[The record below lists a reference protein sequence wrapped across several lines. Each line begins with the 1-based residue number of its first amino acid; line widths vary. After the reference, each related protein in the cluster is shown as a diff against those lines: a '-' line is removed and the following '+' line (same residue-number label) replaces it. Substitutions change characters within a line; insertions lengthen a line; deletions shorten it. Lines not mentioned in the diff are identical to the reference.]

1 MHEPLELLRHNLHR
15 VAVDGRELLF
25 HVPTTS
31 LFELDPLAREAL
43 DSLDAAP
50 LSLAA
55 LQAKLAA
62 RHDPS
67 AVAEAVQ
74 ELVACDVLR
83 DPSAP
88 SAAPAERKRVTSFPL
103 TTVVLNVA
111 TGCNLACGYCFKE
124 DLTSVAKS
132 QTMDFATAQAAIE
145 LLLRESPGRDRYHVV
160 FFGGEPLTQWPLLE
174 RVVAWGEERIGAA
187 GARADFSLTTNATLI
202 TPRIADWLDA
212 HHIGVAV
219 SIDGPQAVHDRHRT
233 TRRGRGSYEAVAGRV
248 RLLRERYQA
257 RPLGARVT
265 LARGTTEVREIF
277 EHLTRELGFDEVGFA
292 PVTAGDDARFNLSE
306 PELDLVFAGF
316 RALGDELVAAAVA
329 GEKLGFSNLLQ
340 LLTDLHEGT
349 SKSLPCG
356 AGYSLVAIDH
366 AGGVNLCHRF
376 TGSELGTFG
385 DVASGLARA
394 ELGAFLERRLD
405 RSGVDCATCRIRNLC
420 SGGCYHESY
429 ARSGDP
435 IRPTL
440 HYCDRMRAWIDTGIA
455 AYARISAARPDW
467 FARTL
472 APRRGSA
479 ARASAPSARVA
490 SGAESERGAP

>member
-1 MHEPLELLRHNLHR
+1 MQGAVELVPHNLHR

-31 LFELDPLAREAL
+31 LFELDVLAREVL
-43 DSLDAAP
+43 DLVAAAP

-62 RHDPS
+62 RHEAE
-67 AVAEAVQ
+67 AVAEVVD
-74 ELVACDVLR
+74 ELAACEVLR
-83 DPSAP
+83 DTA
-88 SAAPAERKRVTSFPL
+88 AEARAPAARKRVSSFPL

-132 QTMDFATAQAAIE
+132 QVMDFATAQAAIE
-145 LLLRESPGRDRYHVV
+145 MLLRESPGRARYNVV
-160 FFGGEPLTQWPLLE
+160 FFGGEPLTQMPLLE
-174 RVVAWGEERIGAA
+174 RVVAWGEQRFAEAA
-187 GARADFSLTTNATLI
+187 ARVDFSLTTNATLI
-202 TPRIADWLDA
+202 TPRIADWLSA
-212 HHIGVAV
+212 HNVGVAV
-219 SIDGPQAVHDRHRT
+219 SIDGPRAIHDRHRT
-233 TRRGRGSYEAVAGRV
+233 TRGGNGSYGAVSAKV
-248 RLLRERYQA
+248 RLLRERYRA

-265 LARGTTEVREIF
+265 LARGTTEVGEIF

-292 PVTAGDDARFNLSE
+292 PVTAGDDARFNLTE
-306 PELDLVFAGF
+306 PELDAVFSGF
-316 RALGDELVAAAVA
+316 RTLGDELVAAALR

-356 AGYSLVAIDH
+356 AGYSMVAIDH
-366 AGGVNLCHRF
+366 QGGVNLCHRF
-376 TGSELGTFG
+376 TGSALGTFG
-385 DVASGLARA
+385 DVEHGLARP
-394 ELGAFLERRLD
+394 ELSAFLERRLD
-405 RSGVDCATCRIRNLC
+405 KSGVDCATCRIRNLC

-429 ARSGDP
+429 ARYGDP

-440 HYCDRMRAWIDTGIA
+440 HYCDRMRAWIDYGIS
-455 AYARISAARPDW
+455 AYAKILSARPDW

-472 APRRGSA
+472 SPRRA
-479 ARASAPSARVA
+479 TA
-490 SGAESERGAP
+490 

>member
-1 MHEPLELLRHNLHR
+1 MHAELEILRHNLHR

-43 DSLDAAP
+43 DLLAAAP

-62 RHDPS
+62 HHHAS
-67 AVAEAVQ
+67 AVAEAVE

-83 DPSAP
+83 DARAP
-88 SAAPAERKRVTSFPL
+88 QPAPAAKKRVTSFPL

-124 DLTSVAKS
+124 DLTTVAKS
-132 QTMDFATAQAAIE
+132 QAMDFATAQAAIE
-145 LLLRESPGRDRYHVV
+145 MLLRESPGRARYNVV
-160 FFGGEPLTQWPLLE
+160 FFGGEPLTQLPLLE
-174 RVVAWGEERIGAA
+174 RVVAWGEERFAAA
-187 GARADFSLTTNATLI
+187 GARVDFSLTTNATLV
-202 TPRIADWLDA
+202 TPRIADWLNA
-212 HHIGVAV
+212 YNVGVAV
-219 SIDGPQAVHDRHRT
+219 SIDGPRAIHDRHRT
-233 TRRGRGSYEAVAGRV
+233 TRSGKGSYGAVAAKIA
-248 RLLRERYQA
+248 LLRERYRA

-265 LARGTTEVREIF
+265 LARGTTEVGEIF
-277 EHLTRELGFDEVGFA
+277 EHLARELGFDEVGFA

-306 PELDLVFAGF
+306 PELDAVFAGF
-316 RALGDELVAAAVA
+316 RVLGDALVTAALR

-340 LLTDLHEGT
+340 LLTDLHDGT

-356 AGYSLVAIDH
+356 AGYSMVAIDH

-376 TGSELGTFG
+376 TGSALGTFG
-385 DVASGLARA
+385 DVEHGLARP
-394 ELGAFLERRLD
+394 ELAAFLERRLD
-405 RSGVDCATCRIRNLC
+405 KSGVDCATCRIRNLC

-429 ARSGDP
+429 ARYGDP

-440 HYCDRMRAWIDTGIA
+440 HYCDRMRAWIDYGIT
-455 AYARISAARPDW
+455 AYARILAARPNW
-467 FARTL
+467 FGRTL
-472 APRRGSA
+472 APRR
-479 ARASAPSARVA
+479 ASAVA
-490 SGAESERGAP
+490 QSNGGMTP